1 MNPAGERVL
10 KALTVVG
17 PSSELTLPQ
26 AAFNFLTTPFD
37 VPEAERLLKE
47 ALERW
52 ADSVLGPEEGP
63 NGEGRWGDDGG
74 TNLT

>member
-10 KALTVVG
+10 KALTAIG

-26 AAFNFLTTPFD
+26 AAFNFLTTPLD

-52 ADSVLGPEEGP
+52 ADTVLGPEE
-63 NGEGRWGDDGG
+63 NGNGWGRWEDDGG
-74 TNLT
+74 ANLA